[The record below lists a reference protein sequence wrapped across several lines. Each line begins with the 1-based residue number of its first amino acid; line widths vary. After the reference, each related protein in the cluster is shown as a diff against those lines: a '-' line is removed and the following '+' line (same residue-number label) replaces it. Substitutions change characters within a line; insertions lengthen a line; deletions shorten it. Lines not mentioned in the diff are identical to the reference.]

1 MHAIMLAAGQGM
13 RLSGGS
19 GRLPPKSL
27 LQFCGKSLLRRH
39 VEALR
44 AAGVDKLTLVLGY
57 RADDIRAELAAI
69 GADGRVETIFN
80 PRYREGAVVS
90 LWTGRDVLRG
100 GDDVLLM
107 DADVLYD
114 PNLLRRLTGSPH
126 RNCLLIDRDLEP
138 GEEPVKICL
147 RGGRIVDFGKTVAG
161 NFEVAGEWPGFLR
174 LEPEMADK
182 LAAAA
187 EAYVS
192 SGRHGE
198 PYEPAIR
205 DVLLAAPP
213 DRFGCEDIT
222 GLPWIEIDTPE
233 DLRRAREVIAPAL
246 GVPANPSA
254 A

>member
-1 MHAIMLAAGQGM
+1 MHAIMLAAGRGM

-19 GRLPPKSL
+19 GDLPPKSL
-27 LQFCGKSLLRRH
+27 LQFSGRSLLRRH
-39 VEALR
+39 IEALR
-44 AAGVDKLTLVLGY
+44 PAGVEKLTLVLGY

-69 GADGRVETIFN
+69 GAEGSTETIFN

-90 LWTGRDVLRG
+90 LWMGRQVLRG
-100 GDDVLLM
+100 GADVLLM
-107 DADVLYD
+107 DADVLYH
-114 PNLLRRLTGSPH
+114 PSLLRRLTGSPH

-161 NFEVAGEWPGFLR
+161 DFEVVGEWPGFLR

-187 EAYVS
+187 AAYVF
-192 SGRHGE
+192 SGRHEE

-205 DVLLAAPP
+205 DVMLGQPA

-246 GVPANPSA
+246 GGG
-254 A
+254 

>member
-1 MHAIMLAAGQGM
+1 M

-27 LQFCGKSLLRRH
+27 LRFCEKSLLRRH

-44 AAGVDKLTLVLGY
+44 AAGVDNLTLVLGY

-69 GADGRVETIFN
+69 GVDGSIETIFN

-90 LWTGRDVLRG
+90 LWMGRQVLRG
-100 GDDVLLM
+100 GAEVLLM

-161 NFEVAGEWPGFLR
+161 NFEVIGEWPGFLR
-174 LEPEMADK
+174 LEPEMAEK
-182 LAAAA
+182 LATAA
-187 EAYVS
+187 EAYVF
-192 SGRHGE
+192 SGRHYE

-205 DVLLAAPP
+205 DVLLGQPA

-222 GLPWIEIDTPE
+222 GQPWIEIDTPE
-233 DLRRAREVIAPAL
+233 DLRRARDVIAPAL
-246 GVPANPSA
+246 SGG
-254 A
+254 

>member
-19 GRLPPKSL
+19 GGLSPKSL
-27 LQFCGKSLLRRH
+27 LQFGGKSLLRRH

-44 AAGVDKLTLVLGY
+44 AVDVGKLTLILGY
-57 RADDIRAELAAI
+57 RAEEIHTELAVI
-69 GADGRVETIFN
+69 GADCWIETIFN

-90 LWTGRDVLRG
+90 LWTGHDVLRG

-114 PNLLRRLTGSPH
+114 PSVLRRLTGSPH

-147 RGGRIVDFGKTVAG
+147 RGGRIVEFGKVVEG
-161 NFEVAGEWPGFLR
+161 DFEIVGEWPGFLR
-174 LEPEMADK
+174 IEPEMANK

-192 SGRHGE
+192 AGRHEE

-205 DVLLAAPP
+205 DVLLAGPP
-213 DRFGCEDIT
+213 NRFGCEDIT

-233 DLRRAREVIAPAL
+233 DLRRARETIAPAL
-246 GVPANPSA
+246 GAG
-254 A
+254 

>member
-1 MHAIMLAAGQGM
+1 MHAIMLAAGRGM

-19 GRLPPKSL
+19 GHLPPKSL
-27 LQFCGKSLLRRH
+27 LQFSGKSLLRRH
-39 VEALR
+39 IEALR
-44 AAGVDKLTLVLGY
+44 AIGVEKLTLVLGY

-69 GADGRVETIFN
+69 GAGGSIETIFN

-90 LWTGRDVLRG
+90 LWMGRQVLRG

-114 PNLLRRLTGSPH
+114 PSLLRSLTGSLH

-147 RGGRIVDFGKTVAG
+147 RGGRIVDFGKIVEG
-161 NFEVAGEWPGFLR
+161 NFEVVGEWPGFLR

-187 EAYVS
+187 EAYVF
-192 SGRHGE
+192 SGRHAE

-205 DVLLAAPP
+205 EVMLGQPA

-222 GLPWIEIDTPE
+222 GVPWIEIDTPE
-233 DLRRAREVIAPAL
+233 DLWRAREVVAPAL
-246 GVPANPSA
+246 GGG
-254 A
+254 